1 MKNPWVKFGC
11 ILIGYNYSIIKN
23 CSEISVKTVKRYTS
37 ALLIICLLWAFI
49 GYSFTNRYLTGNTIT
64 SIIGAIAFVFL
75 IIQIERQIILSI
87 NPSRWLYLTRAIIA
101 VTMAIIGSVII
112 DQIIFQQDIELEK
125 ITFVEARVN
134 KALDSK
140 TKELRS
146 QIQDLQDAIAKKE
159 SEKQNYISEIARN
172 PTSII
177 YSTTSTNQTEKQV
190 TIDPSTGNN
199 ITTEKSAPVKV
210 VNSSNVPNPKIS
222 MIAPLQQSINDL
234 NIQKS
239 NKESALLNIRPQ
251 LEKDISSKVGF
262 LDELEVMFS
271 LITKSTVALI
281 IWLIWFILLFGIE
294 ILILVSK
301 HSESENDYDK
311 IVKHHMALQIKKLDL
326 FERMAKN

>member
-1 MKNPWVKFGC
+1 MKNPFIKFSC
-11 ILIGYNYSIIKN
+11 FLIGYNYSIIKN
-23 CSEISVKTVKRYTS
+23 CSEISVKAVKRYTS

-49 GYSFTNRYLTGNTIT
+49 GFSFTNRYLTGNLIA
-64 SIIGAIAFVFL
+64 SSIGAIIFVII

-87 NPSRWLYLTRAIIA
+87 NPNKWLYVTRAIIA
-101 VTMAIIGSVII
+101 ISMAIIGSVII

-125 ITFVEARVN
+125 ITFIESRVN

-146 QIQDLQDAIAKKE
+146 QIQNLQDAIVKKE
-159 SEKQNYISEIARN
+159 NERQKYINEIGRN
-172 PTSII
+172 PTSIV
-177 YSTTSTNQTEKQV
+177 YSTSSTNRTEKHV
-190 TIDPSTGNN
+190 TVDPETGNN
-199 ITTEKSAPVKV
+199 ITTEKSVPVKII
-210 VNSSNVPNPKIS
+210 NSTNVPNPKIS
-222 MIAPLQQSINDL
+222 MIVPLQKSINDL

-271 LITKSTVALI
+271 LISRSTVALI

-294 ILILVSK
+294 LLILVSK
-301 HSESENDYDK
+301 RNENENDYDR
-311 IVKHHMALQIKKLDL
+311 IVKHHMRLQMKKLDL
-326 FERMAKN
+326 FEQMAKN

>member
-1 MKNPWVKFGC
+1 MKNPLLRFGC
-11 ILIGYNYSIIKN
+11 FLIGYNYSIVKN

-49 GYSFTNRYLTGNTIT
+49 GYSFTNRYLAGNTFIST
-64 SIIGAIAFVFL
+64 IGAIIFIFL

-87 NPSRWLYLTRAIIA
+87 NPSRWLYATRTIIA
-101 VTMAIIGSVII
+101 VTMAVIGSVII

-125 ITFVEARVN
+125 ITFIEARVN

-146 QIQDLQDAIAKKE
+146 QIQDLQDAIVKKE
-159 SEKQNYISEIARN
+159 VERQNYISEIARN

-177 YSTTSTNQTEKQV
+177 YSTTSTNKIEKNV
-190 TIDPSTGNN
+190 TIDPTGNN
-199 ITTEKSAPVKV
+199 VTTEKSIPVKV

-234 NIQKS
+234 SIQKS
-239 NKESALLNIRPQ
+239 KKESALLNIRPQ

-271 LITKSTVALI
+271 LITKSTVALM

-301 HSESENDYDK
+301 SGETENDYDR
-311 IVKHHMALQIKKLDL
+311 IVKQHMTLQMKKLDL
-326 FERMAKN
+326 FERMAKS